1 MKATVLESLLN
12 KAAGLQVCNFIKSRL
27 QHRCFPV
34 IIAKFLRITILKN
47 PCERH
52 SLKSRPETRD
62 PETQDRDP
70 WLWEPGTRYPDT
82 QDSGNGSLELRT
94 CYPETQNPESKTLRI
109 ELMTQIPGIPT
120 CTIDCTNCR
129 PSLFSRKMK

>member
-12 KAAGLQVCNFIKSRL
+12 KATGLQVCNFIKSRL

-62 PETQDRDP
+62 PETQD
-70 WLWEPGTRYPDT
+70 
-82 QDSGNGSLELRT
+82 SGNGSLELRT

-129 PSLFSRKMK
+129 PNLFSRKMK